1 MRGQYHGLKAIISSI
16 QGQGRKKCSKILTLD
31 FNAKLKLKKKK
42 ERKNDLTGK
51 GKTSFL

>member
-16 QGQGRKKCSKILTLD
+16 QGQGRKKCSKTLTLD
-31 FNAKLKLKKKK
+31 SNAKLKKK